1 MNRFSKFLDIHR
13 YDIHREFI
21 DWTTNTS
28 ALLTIAVAW
37 RQESS
42 SRKVSGNRLNQMSAS
57 KYKSNRQS
65 NARNIQDSIDDN
77 HDVVWEQLTLFIHV
91 YHTCSIIPNL
101 MSRCG
106 RKGLT
111 RYYCEMEKLDQG
123 EGIFALPKVGTN
135 RSSDACSLI
144 DHSFAIL
151 LVNDFQCSYIMG
163 VFNMLMIMLQ
173 VAALLSNI
181 CLYLPCV
188 YWVYW
193 IILLLFRYTSVET
206 TSRYIIL
213 YTFGI

>member
-28 ALLTIAVAW
+28 ALLTFAVAW

-111 RYYCEMEKLDQG
+111 RYYCEMEKWNQEGLVTG
-123 EGIFALPKVGTN
+123 ESPSWVHNTPCTLHILLSSTAHIQNENLSIHQIPMLPKYKSWFISDCRLRTRSPNSLVSHVG
-135 RSSDACSLI
+135 A
-144 DHSFAIL
+144 
-151 LVNDFQCSYIMG
+151 
-163 VFNMLMIMLQ
+163 
-173 VAALLSNI
+173 
-181 CLYLPCV
+181 
-188 YWVYW
+188 
-193 IILLLFRYTSVET
+193 
-206 TSRYIIL
+206 
-213 YTFGI
+213 